1 MRTLWIALAGLG
13 CSDLKSGSNNET
25 TCDTSNLD
33 DNAGAALITTT
44 DWWTPTGYW
53 AWSGTSLQIILDQH
67 IDWQMTLFASRTVDG
82 DEVKDVLMAGAGPI
96 EISLDE
102 ATGGGNASVRHDLGN
117 MTSAA
122 SYSGTLYIDA
132 LQGNQLTACWDFQ
145 ATGTAGTLNVTE
157 GVAQI
162 DAM

>member
-1 MRTLWIALAGLG
+1 
-13 CSDLKSGSNNET
+13 
-25 TCDTSNLD
+25 
-33 DNAGAALITTT
+33 
-44 DWWTPTGYW
+44 
-53 AWSGTSLQIILDQH
+53 
-67 IDWQMTLFASRTVDG
+67 
-82 DEVKDVLMAGAGPI
+82 
-96 EISLDE
+96 
-102 ATGGGNASVRHDLGN
+102 